1 MIALVAAVVVAGVH
15 LPVAIA
21 LLLAFLLAA
30 GEHGLEP
37 GLVTGVEGPGDEL
50 CGGRE
55 VLAALVLA
63 RLDLLVDEF
72 GKAAADALEERLVAG
87 KDAALLLEEVHRH
100 RQQPPGDVREP
111 EAQLVD
117 VRLEGILGPGDGD
130 DARGASVVDAVVH
143 FIDAARV
150 DDVLAGHDGALHRA
164 DDGAELLERAVVLR
178 ATEQAHLPVGD
189 FEVGNLDG
197 AAVLPDEC
205 AAADVL
211 VREGLAKDPRGR
223 RHGTA
228 KELGDLLE
236 EVLVERPALLLEL
249 VGVEVLELEVG
260 FAELDASRPV
270 LAFEHR
276 DDRRDV
282 LEVPLLEEALEEVPE
297 LGDADSAA
305 LG

>member
-21 LLLAFLLAA
+21 LLLALLLAA

-150 DDVLAGHDGALHRA
+150 DDVLA
-164 DDGAELLERAVVLR
+164 
-178 ATEQAHLPVGD
+178 
-189 FEVGNLDG
+189 
-197 AAVLPDEC
+197 
-205 AAADVL
+205 
-211 VREGLAKDPRGR
+211 
-223 RHGTA
+223 
-228 KELGDLLE
+228 
-236 EVLVERPALLLEL
+236 
-249 VGVEVLELEVG
+249 
-260 FAELDASRPV
+260 
-270 LAFEHR
+270 
-276 DDRRDV
+276 
-282 LEVPLLEEALEEVPE
+282 
-297 LGDADSAA
+297 
-305 LG
+305 